1 MLKPNIVTPYRG
13 VIYHLKEYLRR
24 GSQNAK
30 ELFNLRHSSLRNVI
44 GRTFRVIKK
53 RFPTIVSGTEPY
65 YDVDTMTKIAL
76 ACCILHIAG
85 STIMSLVEPSG
96 VQVLKNPNP
105 LKDVEACTMFDVAV
119 LV

>member
-1 MLKPNIVTPYRG
+1 MLKK
-13 VIYHLKEYLRR
+13 H
-24 GSQNAK
+24 
-30 ELFNLRHSSLRNVI
+30 
-44 GRTFRVIKK
+44 
-53 RFPTIVSGTEPY
+53 FPIIASGTEQH
-65 YDVDTMTKIAL
+65 YDVDTMTKIVL